1 MKKLSSSLIAACLLV
16 AACSDGHSSH
26 NNNSGAADRITL
38 DQAWLIGTHNS
49 YWVDRNVPL
58 DFFASGVQ
66 ENLIDQLLADHARAI
81 ELDIHP
87 DHDTPHRYRVF
98 HTEPGNSLC
107 DDFVDCLRPLRLL
120 QYALPDHELIHVII
134 ELKEFTGPNFD
145 SDHTVED
152 FESILESEIG
162 EWMIRPGDILE
173 RCGAREDDPEPAFL
187 DCLAEGGWPTLAEG
201 RGKFMVSVLS
211 NFDDLAPAKGT
222 LDWATY
228 ALHGSLFD
236 RSAFSMAS
244 SWKLDWDTLP
254 EKIQQDLSREDLERA
269 RRRAAF
275 LQVEDV
281 ADPNLAPFL
290 AANGLVRI
298 DGAFSLDEQ
307 RGRVALGA
315 QILQSD
321 TPWVQIDDRGAG
333 QPLRSLETPSDEIV
347 EPGDHFALETSGGSA
362 DSFAWREVTRSSS
375 ARWETLASVGGE
387 SDAVPCLAA
396 ATSPEGS
403 AISSVALCRTKLR
416 ADRNPNLPLG
426 SGDPDAEKIRLR
438 QRVCR
443 DGQCEWSDVGPG
455 EGEAPAE
462 GAATVAEI
470 EVGAALA
477 LEIEAEGNGSCARA
491 FVATD
496 LAADGSPEWTPL
508 GTPTCFASPLV
519 AQGLLATGGQAG
531 ESAWF
536 IGTRLWIGGRPAAV
550 QPLTTAQ

>member
-236 RSAFSMAS
+236 RSAFSIPGIFGRS
-244 SWKLDWDTLP
+244 NNSKNRYT
-254 EKIQQDLSREDLERA
+254 A
-269 RRRAAF
+269 R
-275 LQVEDV
+275 
-281 ADPNLAPFL
+281 
-290 AANGLVRI
+290 
-298 DGAFSLDEQ
+298 
-307 RGRVALGA
+307 
-315 QILQSD
+315 
-321 TPWVQIDDRGAG
+321 
-333 QPLRSLETPSDEIV
+333 PSC
-347 EPGDHFALETSGGSA
+347 GS
-362 DSFAWREVTRSSS
+362 
-375 ARWETLASVGGE
+375 
-387 SDAVPCLAA
+387 
-396 ATSPEGS
+396 
-403 AISSVALCRTKLR
+403 
-416 ADRNPNLPLG
+416 
-426 SGDPDAEKIRLR
+426 
-438 QRVCR
+438 
-443 DGQCEWSDVGPG
+443 
-455 EGEAPAE
+455 
-462 GAATVAEI
+462 
-470 EVGAALA
+470 
-477 LEIEAEGNGSCARA
+477 
-491 FVATD
+491 
-496 LAADGSPEWTPL
+496 
-508 GTPTCFASPLV
+508 
-519 AQGLLATGGQAG
+519 
-531 ESAWF
+531 
-536 IGTRLWIGGRPAAV
+536 
-550 QPLTTAQ
+550 